1 MVVILDFIIGH
12 NIHIAYLTPEWQ
24 LQKMKKGKHMT
35 RPPLSS
41 YVRKL
46 FVIDE

>member
-24 LQKMKKGKHMT
+24 LQKMKKGKHT
-35 RPPLSS
+35 
-41 YVRKL
+41 
-46 FVIDE
+46 